1 MRKLEPQKNN
11 RIVMKK
17 RVLIVG
23 GVAGGASCAARLR
36 RLDEQA
42 EIVMFERG
50 EHVSFANC
58 GLPYH
63 IGEVIRDEASLL
75 ISDAD
80 QLRKRFN
87 IEVRVQSEV
96 VRLDRAASEVEVREL
111 LSGKLRREPYH
122 ALVLSPG
129 AAPIRPPLPGIELPG
144 IFTLRTIPDSR
155 KIRDWIEQKKVRR
168 AIIVGAGFIG
178 LEMAENLVG
187 RGLEVTLVEML
198 NQVLPPLDPEM
209 AELVQRELVKN
220 GIQLAL
226 GDAVAGFES
235 SPESGLIVR
244 TKSGARHEGDMV
256 ILGLGV
262 RPESGLARAAG
273 LELGERGGIKVD
285 DQMRTSDPKI
295 WAVGDA
301 VEVRDFVLGGS
312 LLMPLAGPAN
322 RQGRIA
328 ADVICGRQSHFRG
341 VQGTAIC
348 GVFGCAAALTGASEK
363 SLQRAGITEYSK
375 AYLHPRQ
382 HAGYVPGAK
391 PMHLKLL
398 FRTGDGLLLGAQA
411 VGEEGVDKR
420 IDVLSMAIQ
429 MGGTVFDLE
438 EAELCYAPQFG
449 SAKDPVN
456 LAGMSAAN
464 TLRGDAPIASWSEL
478 GSNGFMLLDV
488 RDEDEYQE
496 GHVPGAKNIPLGE
509 LRRRLSELSRDREIR
524 LYCAVGQRAY
534 YASRLLVQQG
544 FRAKS
549 LAGGY
554 RTYLSFRDAGLLS
567 N

>member
-1 MRKLEPQKNN
+1 MRK
-11 RIVMKK
+11 RI
-17 RVLIVG
+17 LIVG
-23 GVAGGASCAARLR
+23 GVAGGASCATRLR

-42 EIVMFERG
+42 EIVIFERG
-50 EHVSFANC
+50 GHVSFANC

-63 IGEVIRDEASLL
+63 IGDIIKDEAALL
-75 ISDAD
+75 VSDAE
-80 QLRKRFN
+80 QFRKRFN
-87 IEVRVQSEV
+87 IEVRLQSEV
-96 VRLDRAASEVEVREL
+96 TAIERAASEIEVRGL
-111 LSGKLRREPYH
+111 LSGELSRERYD

-155 KIRDWIEQKKVRR
+155 KIRDWIEQKTVRR
-168 AIIVGAGFIG
+168 AVIVGAGFIG
-178 LEMAENLVG
+178 LEMAENLVR
-187 RGLEVTLVEML
+187 RGLQVTVVEML

-220 GIQLAL
+220 GVHLAL

-235 SPESGLIVR
+235 SREGGLIVR

-256 ILGLGV
+256 ILGIGV
-262 RPESGLARAAG
+262 RPETNLARTAG

-301 VEVRDFVLGGS
+301 VEVRDSVLGGS

-328 ADVICGRQSHFRG
+328 ADVICGRKAQFRG

-348 GVFGCAAALTGASEK
+348 GVFSCAAALTGASEK
-363 SLQRAGITEYSK
+363 SLQRAGVTDYSK

-382 HAGYVPGAK
+382 HAAYFPGAK

-398 FRTGDGLLLGAQA
+398 FRTEDGRLLGAQA

-420 IDVLSMAIQ
+420 IDVLSLAIQ
-429 MGGTVFDLE
+429 MGATVFDLE

-449 SAKDPVN
+449 SAKDPIN
-456 LAGMSAAN
+456 LAGMSASN
-464 TLRGDAPIASWSEL
+464 TMRGDAPIASWSKL
-478 GSNGFMLLDV
+478 NSNGFLLLDV
-488 RDEDEYQE
+488 RDEDEYQQ
-496 GHVPGAKNIPLGE
+496 GHIPGAKNIPLGQ
-509 LRRRLSELSRDREIR
+509 LRGRLSELPQEREIR
-524 LYCAVGQRAY
+524 LYCAGGQRAY
-534 YASRLLVQQG
+534 YASRLLTQQG
-544 FRAKS
+544 FRAQN
-549 LAGGY
+549 LPGGY
-554 RTYLSFRDAGLLS
+554 QTYLSFRDAGLLA